1 MPHSKW
7 AYIPMET
14 GETDGIEIRKRD
26 RRKRIKRL
34 PLLCVICSIMMTHSV
49 CVDSLQ
55 KGGSWGKAD
64 VAQASLLVDQL
75 DQPLNNNNNNN
86 NNK

>member
-7 AYIPMET
+7 TYIPMET

-55 KGGSWGKAD
+55 MEESWGKAD

-75 DQPLNNNNNNN
+75 DQPLAI
-86 NNK
+86 